1 VIVSLVW
8 YHRLAFLILL
18 LTEFFHF
25 FGWLFAGICVA
36 VLVFHSLVSL
46 WEYLLPAVRVFLIFR
61 LVVGQL
67 VETLVYLDDLTLLI
81 SFI

>member
-1 VIVSLVW
+1 
-8 YHRLAFLILL
+8 
-18 LTEFFHF
+18 
-25 FGWLFAGICVA
+25 VA

-67 VETLVYLDDLTLLI
+67 VEKLVYLDDLTLLI